1 GRVDPLFPLRCAW
14 RRAIVSSEGLAYRRD
29 VYNVHGVQT
38 ANRGRKV
45 HLARATTMTRKV
57 FRVTGPNPFLT
68 FVAAKAPSSSNLP
81 RPSAWRTSRCVRRY
95 PKAPNKQRAASN
107 LCPSRKVR
115 MSARTNRGGFRN
127 REAFFFAWAIMD
139 ADRSMPL
146 TRYPRRARGTE

>member
-1 GRVDPLFPLRCAW
+1 MEAVDKPSWCRRTIVSSISAFSIPTHSGFAFRNGRVDPLFPLRCAW

-68 FVAAKAPSSSNLP
+68 FVAAKEPSNSNFP
-81 RPSAWRTSRCVRRY
+81 RPTKARISRI
-95 PKAPNKQRAASN
+95 
-107 LCPSRKVR
+107 
-115 MSARTNRGGFRN
+115 
-127 REAFFFAWAIMD
+127 E
-139 ADRSMPL
+139 
-146 TRYPRRARGTE
+146 